1 MQLNTEIND
10 LDNKIASYQKASGGA
25 GGEETFKSN
34 IRQLNADYLNTCKER
49 VRLANELNLKQLKKL
64 DIEDKKSPAHDVFKW
79 IMAGIYNEAGNKYF
93 WPNFKEEAL
102 EKDKGKDLV

>member
-10 LDNKIASYQKASGGA
+10 LDNKIASYQKVSGGA

-49 VRLANELNLKQLKKL
+49 VRLANSSRNLKLRTRNHQLMM
-64 DIEDKKSPAHDVFKW
+64 SSSGSWQAFTTR
-79 IMAGIYNEAGNKYF
+79 
-93 WPNFKEEAL
+93 L
-102 EKDKGKDLV
+102 ETSISGPISKRKR